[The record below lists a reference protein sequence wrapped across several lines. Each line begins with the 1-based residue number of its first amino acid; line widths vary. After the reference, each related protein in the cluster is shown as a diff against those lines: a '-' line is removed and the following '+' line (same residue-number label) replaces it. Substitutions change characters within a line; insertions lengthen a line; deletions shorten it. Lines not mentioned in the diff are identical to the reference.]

1 MYFMW
6 LFDCD
11 VYNHE
16 CPTSFLWKPPTLSP
30 GWNQFND
37 LQNVGSRKFVV
48 VFCLFVGFF
57 LILFFFGGG
66 GEGYTFSILYVLFLV
81 PSFVTS
87 NDAILRT
94 LSLYDN
100 RVAMNRYA
108 DCFDPVKSKNNGMMI
123 WASIMLIKLYY
134 AHTIALTV

>member
-1 MYFMW
+1 MHLDMFFNAIIVFHKHLANKILIDKRSDLLTQVDGVKKIKVGYYCSGEWCGPWGGGTRSQSFM
-6 LFDCD
+6 F
-11 VYNHE
+11 Y
-16 CPTSFLWKPPTLSP
+16 
-30 GWNQFND
+30 
-37 LQNVGSRKFVV
+37 
-48 VFCLFVGFF
+48 FF
-57 LILFFFGGG
+57 LG

-123 WASIMLIKLYY
+123 
-134 AHTIALTV
+134 